1 MIKILLYILSLLF
14 TGSSVAVV
22 LDWSGSYKLE
32 EEFIQNV
39 DQGGWQFHI
48 LHNLRL
54 EPDLKVLDG
63 LSVQSGFQLA
73 SPPNVY
79 ADRSDVE
86 FYYQNGSYFGWNYG
100 DTTAK
105 ATVPEVGVST
115 TGATTPIATTNSL
128 FSSDTPPGLEVRHLY
143 LKFAHNFGVFQT
155 GWKPHHFGMG
165 MYYNDGSNIFSPVY
179 NKQGSRGFVSWKG
192 FFGSYYVRPM
202 VHYIDQLWF
211 NAFIQGGFKKDQ
223 YGIEAIYK
231 MNPVGLGEKQ
241 VEWDTQW
248 PAYLGIYAYYKT
260 TTFSVQAEGGQNGSV
275 RGGAFQL
282 DWYTPWKRLR
292 TKLGLGFSSTNQT
305 EIFYF
310 DPSFSSALSFVIERY
325 EGFKT
330 NQPEYLKKYLF
341 YSFHSAFYA
350 MPAVVF
356 SLIDSL
362 DIKTTFS
369 IHFSYPDWSV
379 LLYGTDLVLSYQL
392 PAGVKWLN
400 RIGVLFPSADDWHI
414 GVNSGVAITF

>member
-1 MIKILLYILSLLF
+1 MSLFF

-39 DQGGWQFHI
+39 GQGGWQFHI

-63 LSVQSGFQLA
+63 LSVQSSFQLA

-79 ADRSDVE
+79 ANHPDVE
-86 FYYQNGSYFGWNYG
+86 FYYQNGSYFGWNYAG
-100 DTTAK
+100 ATAK
-105 ATVPEVGVST
+105 ASSPTTVPLATELT
-115 TGATTPIATTNSL
+115 TSPPAATGGGATHSL
-128 FSSDTPPGLEVRHLY
+128 VSHTPPSLEVRHLY

-165 MYYNDGSNIFSPVY
+165 MRYNDGSNVFSPVY

-211 NAFIQGGFKKDQ
+211 NLFVQGGFEKDQ
-223 YGIEAIYK
+223 YGVEAIYK
-231 MNPVGLGEKQ
+231 MDPIGLGEKQ
-241 VEWDTQW
+241 AEWGTKW
-248 PAYLGIYAYYKT
+248 PAYLGVYAYYKT
-260 TTFSVQAEGGQNGSV
+260 TTFSVQAEGGQNGNV

-282 DWYTPWKRLR
+282 NWHTPWKKLK
-292 TKLGLGFSSTNQT
+292 TKLGLGFSSTDQN
-305 EIFYF
+305 EVFYF

-350 MPAVVF
+350 MPALVF
-356 SLIDSL
+356 SVMDSL

-369 IHFSYPDWSV
+369 IHFSYPDWTV
-379 LLYGTDLVLSYQL
+379 LLYGTDLILSYQL

>member
-1 MIKILLYILSLLF
+1 MIKILFCILSLLF
-14 TGSSVAVV
+14 ASSSVAVV

-39 DQGGWQFHI
+39 GQGSWQFHI

-63 LSVQSGFQLA
+63 LSVKSGFQLA

-79 ADRSDVE
+79 ANRSNVE
-86 FYYQNGSYFGWNYG
+86 FYYQNGAYFGWNHG
-100 DTTAK
+100 DIAA
-105 ATVPEVGVST
+105 ATVSPAISPTET
-115 TGATTPIATTNSL
+115 ATMANNSL
-128 FSSDTPPGLEVRHLY
+128 FSHDTPPGLEVRHLY

-165 MYYNDGSNIFSPVY
+165 MYYNDGSNIFSPTY

-192 FFGSYYVRPM
+192 FFGSYYIRPM

-211 NAFIQGGFKKDQ
+211 NVFIQGGFKKDQ
-223 YGIEAIYK
+223 YGVEAIYK
-231 MNPVGLGEKQ
+231 MDPFGLGEEEVKW
-241 VEWDTQW
+241 ETLW
-248 PAYLGIYAYYKT
+248 PNYLGLYAYYKT
-260 TTFSVQAEGGQNGSV
+260 TTFSVQAEGGRNG
-275 RGGAFQL
+275 RALGGAFQL
-282 DWYTPWKRLR
+282 DWYTPWKKLR
-292 TKLGLGFSSTNQT
+292 TEWGLGFSSTNKS

-325 EGFKT
+325 ESLKT

-341 YSFHSAFYA
+341 YSFHSAFYV
-350 MPAVVF
+350 MPALVF
-356 SLIDSL
+356 SVIDSL

-379 LLYGTDLVLSYQL
+379 LLYGTDLVFSYQL